1 MTFYHIIL
9 PSVWEQFQGQE
20 EYVSETF
27 EQEKFIHFST
37 DIQVQDTLTR
47 YYDHVNEILILKID
61 GEPLKDKIKFELAP
75 NGDEFP
81 HLYAPLPIQ
90 QVKKV
95 LRFTKKEGADWW
107 IKLG

>member
-9 PSVWEQFQGQE
+9 PSVWQQFE
-20 EYVSETF
+20 HAEAYISETF

-47 YYDHVNEILILKID
+47 YYEHENEILILKID
-61 GEPLKDKIKFELAP
+61 GEPLMDKIKFERAP

-81 HLYAPLPIQ
+81 HLYAHLPIQ
-90 QVKKV
+90 CIKKV
-95 LRFTKKEGADWW
+95 LRFTKKEGANWW
-107 IKLG
+107 IKLS